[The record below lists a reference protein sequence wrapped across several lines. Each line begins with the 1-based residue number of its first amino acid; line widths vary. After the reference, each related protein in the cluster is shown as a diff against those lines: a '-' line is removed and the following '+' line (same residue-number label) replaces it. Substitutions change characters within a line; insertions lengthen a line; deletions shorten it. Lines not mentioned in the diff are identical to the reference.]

1 MQRQME
7 KTSKK
12 PAPRLDYVS
21 TNQLVLKGFETPF
34 SKKLDPTNR
43 WVVLS
48 EQIPWDDLVRLYN
61 KHNKQK
67 VTGRPPL
74 NPRLAIG
81 AVIIK
86 HFLNLDDRETI
97 AQIQENM
104 YMQYFLGYSSFSND
118 PPFDPSLFVEIRNR
132 LSLELLSEMN
142 QRIYGFHMEKTQK
155 QPSDQVGK
163 DTKGE
168 EQDKENNKEGDEE
181 NPASQASQ
189 QDTSEGNAVEEIVD
203 QKIENKGEVIFDA
216 TVCPQDI
223 AYPTDLGLLNT
234 AREITEQIIDVLHKH
249 RTDAVKKP
257 RTYRQVARK
266 QYLKVAQN
274 KNPSKKTI
282 RKGIK
287 CQLQF
292 LKRNLKAITKQLDT
306 IGSIPLDKHLYR
318 KYLVIQVVY
327 DQQLGMFEKRTHQVE
342 DRIVSI
348 HQPHVRPIVRGKSR
362 AKTEFGAKIHLSL
375 VDGYSFLDTVSWDAF
390 NEGSQMMA
398 YVEAYYKRFNFYP
411 SKILADK
418 IYCSRENR
426 KKLKEKNIKLAAK
439 PLGRPSKKAV
449 ENHVSPGERN
459 PIEGKFGQGKNAYG
473 LNRIKARLKDT
484 SESWIS
490 SIILVLNLVKLA
502 RVAPPCLSF
511 SAWLIL
517 KWLYVQCRLS
527 IFRQLQ
533 YTHRLRS
540 NSEPVWN

>member
-1 MQRQME
+1 VQRQME

-12 PAPRLDYVS
+12 LAPRLDYVS
-21 TNQLVLKGFETPF
+21 TNQLVLKGFESPF
-34 SKKLDPTNR
+34 SKQLDPANR

-48 EQIPWDDLVRLYN
+48 KQIPWDDLVRLYN

-67 VTGRPPL
+67 ETGRPPL
-74 NPRLAIG
+74 NPRLVIG

-97 AQIQENM
+97 AQIRENM
-104 YMQYFLGYSSFSND
+104 YMQYFLGYSSFSKD

-132 LSLELLSEMN
+132 LNLELLSEMN

-155 QPSDQVGK
+155 QPAVRGCEDN
-163 DTKGE
+163 KGDG
-168 EQDKENNKEGDEE
+168 QNKEKNREGDEV

-189 QDTSEGNAVEEIVD
+189 QDTADVNAVEEIVD
-203 QKIENKGEVIFDA
+203 QKAENKGEVIFDA

-234 AREITEQIIDVLHKH
+234 AREITEEIIDVLHQH
-249 RTDAVKKP
+249 RTDTVKKP

-287 CQLQF
+287 SQLQF
-292 LKRNLKAITKQLDT
+292 LKRNFGTITKQLDT

-318 KYLVIQVVY
+318 KYLIIQVVY
-327 DQQLGMFEKRTHQVE
+327 DQQLGMFEKRTHQVD

-398 YVEAYYKRFNFYP
+398 YVEGYYKRFNFYP

-439 PLGRPSKKAV
+439 PLGRPPKKAV

-511 SAWLIL
+511 SAQTRMKLLI
-517 KWLYVQCRLS
+517 VQCKTWIIARLQQ
-527 IFRQLQ
+527 INPLKLDF
-533 YTHRLRS
+533 
-540 NSEPVWN
+540 EPV